1 MENNKKRPAGSI
13 RVSEDVIVKIATTA
27 ACEID
32 GVKFAQNTKQKS
44 KLAGLKTAPVNTR
57 LSGDT
62 AALKLNIFVDE
73 GYNAASVAEDVQK
86 SVKSA
91 VQNMTGFTVTKVDV
105 NIAGI
110 CFADESEA
118 PSAEN

>member
-1 MENNKKRPAGSI
+1 MENSKKHPAGSI
-13 RVSEDVIVKIATTA
+13 RVSEDVIIKIATTA
-27 ACEID
+27 ACEIE
-32 GVKFAQNTKQKS
+32 GVKLAQNAKTKPS
-44 KLAGLKTAPVNTR
+44 LAALKNAPVHTR

-73 GYNAASVAEDVQK
+73 GCNAASIAENVQK

-91 VQNMTGFTVTKVDV
+91 IQNMTGFTVTKVDV

-110 CFADESEA
+110 CFADESKA
-118 PSAEN
+118 PAEE

>member
-1 MENNKKRPAGSI
+1 MESKNHTAASI
-13 RVSEDVIVKIATTA
+13 RVSEDVIIKIATTA

-32 GVKFAQNTKQKS
+32 GVKLAQNVAEKPKFPP
-44 KLAGLKTAPVNTR
+44 LKGSPVRTR

-73 GYNAASVAEDVQK
+73 GCNAASVAENVRK

-91 VQNMTGFTVTKVDV
+91 VQNMTGFTVTRVDV

-110 CFADESEA
+110 CFGNDGTTAAEA
-118 PSAEN
+118 

>member
-1 MENNKKRPAGSI
+1 MENAKKHPAGSI

-32 GVKFAQNTKQKS
+32 GVKLAQNVKS
-44 KLAGLKTAPVNTR
+44 KTKLGLPKNAPVHTR

-73 GYNAASVAEDVQK
+73 GCNAASIAENVQK

-91 VQNMTGFTVTKVDV
+91 IQNMTGFTVTKVDV

-110 CFADESEA
+110 CFADESDA
-118 PSAEN
+118 PADE

>member
-1 MENNKKRPAGSI
+1 MEKNKKRPAGSI
-13 RVSEDVIVKIATTA
+13 RVSEDVIEKIATTA
-27 ACEID
+27 ACEIE
-32 GVKFAQNTKQKS
+32 GVKLAQNIKPKT
-44 KLAGLKTAPVNTR
+44 KLAGLKSAPVRTK

-73 GYNAASVAEDVQK
+73 GHNAAAIAENVQK

-110 CFADESEA
+110 CFADESKA
-118 PSAEN
+118 PAEE